1 MVELVQYF
9 IDVAPVLGQGLIY
22 TLLFTFVGIVVGFFI
37 AVPLCLV
44 SLYGH
49 GPLKTLIDAYVS
61 LVRGTPLLI
70 QLYMIYYGF
79 PKFLLPLGINISP
92 YSAAFIGFILNSTAY
107 QVEYMKGGFRAISF
121 EQLEAARS
129 VGMSRLQ
136 MVLSILLPQGLRFSI
151 PALSNELIYL
161 LKYTSLGFVIQA
173 PELMTKAKELA
184 ATHARYME
192 TYLLAALIYVAL
204 TFILS
209 KITDKVDEKLRI
221 PGFAPEKIR

>member
-1 MVELVQYF
+1 MTDLMSYFSDIAPILGEGLVWT
-9 IDVAPVLGQGLIY
+9 V
-22 TLLFTFVGIVVGFFI
+22 LFTFVGMVVGFFI
-37 AVPLCLV
+37 GVPMCLQ
-44 SLYGH
+44 SLYGS
-49 GPLKTLIDAYVS
+49 GILKKLIDIYVS

-92 YSAAFIGFILNSTAY
+92 YEAAFLGFILNSTAY
-107 QVEYMKGGFRAISF
+107 QIEYMKGGFKAISY
-121 EQLEAARS
+121 EQIEAAQS
-129 VGMSRLQ
+129 LGMSRFK
-136 MVLSILLPQGLRFSI
+136 MVINILMPQGLRFSI

-192 TYLLAALIYVAL
+192 TYIIAALIYVAL

-209 KITDKVDEKLRI
+209 KITDMLDEKLRI

>member
-1 MVELVQYF
+1 MELLQYF
-9 IDVAPVLGQGLIY
+9 IDVAPVLGEGLIY
-22 TLLFTFVGIVVGFFI
+22 TLLFTFVGMAVGFVV
-37 AVPLCLV
+37 AVPFCMV

-49 GPLKTLIDAYVS
+49 GPLKKIIDVYVS

-92 YSAAFIGFILNSTAY
+92 YSAAFLGFILNSTAY
-107 QVEYMKGGFRAISF
+107 QVEYMKGGFKAISY
-121 EQLEAARS
+121 EQIEAAQS
-129 VGMSRLQ
+129 LGMGRLR
-136 MVLSILLPQGLRFSI
+136 MVISILLPQGLRFSI

-204 TFILS
+204 TLILS
-209 KITDKVDEKLRI
+209 RITDRVDEKLRI